1 MERLHQLDQIRERE
15 AQIKKRQ
22 AALKA
27 KQEQEARENSILEE
41 LKRNK
46 AIQDEEIRKLLK
58 KEAKEKKELE

>member
-1 MERLHQLDQIRERE
+1 MERLRQLDQIRERE

-58 KEAKEKKELE
+58 REAKEKKELE